1 MTALTTHI
9 SAFARVNSAAEAIAA
24 PAEGTGAAWGGFG
37 AVVGYPMSI
46 IGDIGSVR
54 AA

>member
-1 MTALTTHI
+1 MTALTTRI
-9 SAFARVNSAAEAIAA
+9 PTFEAPDSLTKVAV
-24 PAEGTGAAWGGFG
+24 PAGQAGTAWSGFD

-46 IGDIGSVR
+46 DADIGSVR